1 MIKKETKEALI
12 AATTVSPQTE
22 INTPKSETKIL
33 IAPLLLYGAMAITV
47 VIGIVTTAVYLGKPF
62 QQYNFQV
69 AESHV
74 ISEPENSN
82 TIDTPNVDRT
92 STTNVNSVVTA
103 IQENHTPEITLA
115 EVQSDSE
122 NKAIFTEQKLHATIE
137 TAPTSPEKSKSVA
150 QASAKA
156 STPVANPIKTDS
168 PDLNSQTLAS
178 HGYALVVAQ
187 NNQMLEKLKQNQ
199 QRQINTLRAQLSI
212 QQSMIEQSIKQIE
225 TSYEIH
231 AASIKRHNDNRRALY
246 RRM

>member
-22 INTPKSETKIL
+22 INTAKSETKIL
-33 IAPLLLYGAMAITV
+33 VAPLLLYGAIAITV
-47 VIGIVTTAVYLGKPF
+47 VTGIVSSAVYLGKPF
-62 QQYNFQV
+62 QQYNFRV

-74 ISEPENSN
+74 STEPANSN
-82 TIDTPNVDRT
+82 TINTPNVDRT
-92 STTNVNSVVTA
+92 STTTVNSVVTA
-103 IQENHTPEITLA
+103 IQESHTPEITLA

-137 TAPTSPEKSKSVA
+137 TAPTLPEKSKSLA

-156 STPVANPIKTDS
+156 STAVANPIKKDS
-168 PDLNSQTLAS
+168 PRLNNEMLAS
-178 HGYALVVAQ
+178 HGYALVVEQ
-187 NNQMLEKLKQNQ
+187 NNQMLERLKQNQ
-199 QRQINTLRAQLSI
+199 QRQINILRAQLSI

-225 TSYEIH
+225 TSFENR
-231 AASIKRHNDNRRALY
+231 AASIKRHNENRRALY